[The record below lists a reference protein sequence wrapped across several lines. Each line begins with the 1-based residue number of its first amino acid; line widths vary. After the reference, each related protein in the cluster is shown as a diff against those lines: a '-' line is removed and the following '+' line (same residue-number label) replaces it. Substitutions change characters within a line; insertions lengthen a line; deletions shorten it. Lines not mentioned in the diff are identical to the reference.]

1 MYLLNPPAYGHPYD
15 DGEERPPFVLMEPH
29 AYFADRHNATTATC
43 RITGF
48 NGTFKVT
55 FCAVRPP
62 LVSYMCF
69 HATDYKHTDFAV
81 DPRVLATETDGG
93 LVLLRVV
100 FCDRLSAMNFP
111 HYGEYLVYDASGP
124 SLEHLPCP
132 TDVLFS
138 DDSVA
143 FVRKGTHDDG
153 ASSHNYVLAAHSGG
167 IGYGDSAELYLYH
180 SDTNTWTTKRLVL
193 KPQQFSDPD
202 TYHSTC
208 KAITIGGYGGIVAW
222 VDLWHNIILCNVL
235 AERPKLHCLE
245 LPAPIVP
252 VDESSQSDPS
262 CVRDIALLD
271 DDLFRFVEMQFHV
284 AQPGSSSGTSGY
296 WEAKVWS
303 AKRNSSSVKDW
314 HADYEFRSSDI
325 AELPILQVD
334 PGKAQ
339 PTLSTLHTDMPNVSL
354 QEDGIV
360 YFLSKVYHCNND
372 HVAWVLAVDMR
383 NKKIEKVGEF
393 RPTRTV
399 GLADGYSATRIS
411 KYLKGT
417 KQNPK

>member
-1 MYLLNPPAYGHPYD
+1 MYLLNPPAYGHPDD

-29 AYFADRHNATTATC
+29 AYNATTATC

-62 LVSYMCF
+62 LVSYTCF

-100 FCDRLSAMNFP
+100 FCDRLSAMDFP
-111 HYGEYLVYDASGP
+111 H
-124 SLEHLPCP
+124 
-132 TDVLFS
+132 
-138 DDSVA
+138 
-143 FVRKGTHDDG
+143 
-153 ASSHNYVLAAHSGG
+153 YVLAAHSGG
-167 IGYGDSAELYLYH
+167 IGYGDPAELYLYH
-180 SDTNTWTTKRLVL
+180 SDTKTWTTKRLVL

-235 AERPKLHCLE
+235 AERPKLHCLD

-271 DDLFRFVEMQFHV
+271 DGLFRFVEMQFHV

-303 AKRNSSSVKDW
+303 AKRSSSSVKDW

-339 PTLSTLHTDMPNVSL
+339 PTLSTLHTGMPNVSL